1 MLSGSKKKEYAHKYY
16 LDHKD
21 QAYKS
26 ANKWRKNNKDKVR
39 AAGRRRYAIRK
50 EKDPSFQNTKYNK
63 EAKRRYY
70 MEHKEEVI
78 KSSSEWAKN
87 NPEKR
92 KQISRDSARRINK
105 NNPLLNRERKLKFK
119 YGITLEQEKE
129 MLFSQGNKCAIC
141 DREFSNTRS
150 RRPGIDHDHKTGK
163 VREILCHNCNLM
175 LGHAEDSP
183 ELLKLGAQ
191 YLEKHSD
198 NFCRQDPGRAE
209 GTASMGCM
217 EDNSPRQQAD

>member
-16 LDHKD
+16 LEHKD

-26 ANKWRKNNKDKVR
+26 SNK
-39 AAGRRRYAIRK
+39 
-50 EKDPSFQNTKYNK
+50 
-63 EAKRRYY
+63 YY

-163 VREILCHNCNLM
+163 VREILCHKCNLM
-175 LGHAEDSP
+175 LGYAEDSP

-209 GTASMGCM
+209 GTAAMGCM
-217 EDNSPRQQAD
+217 EDNSPRQQANQNPVSA